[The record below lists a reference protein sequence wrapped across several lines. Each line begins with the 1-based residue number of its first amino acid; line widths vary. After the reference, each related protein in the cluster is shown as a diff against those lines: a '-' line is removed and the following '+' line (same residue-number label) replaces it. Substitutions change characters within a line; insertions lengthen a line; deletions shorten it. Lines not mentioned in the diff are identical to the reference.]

1 MLLAKDDLALIPRVR
16 HLVGLPPELSGG
28 EPQELMPPAR
38 LLVIKESHGQLFLFR
53 YDEAGNFA
61 GDTWHRNLEDAKHQ
75 VEFEYGP
82 LVTDWEEVPPDVDD
96 AVAFM
101 LRGEA

>member
-1 MLLAKDDLALIPRVR
+1 MLLAKDDLAVPRVR
-16 HLVGLPPELSGG
+16 HLVQWPPQLSGD
-28 EPQELMPPAR
+28 PAR
-38 LLVIKESHGQLFLFR
+38 VLVIKEDNGSFLLFR

-82 LVTDWEEVPPDVDD
+82 LVTDWEEVPPDIDD